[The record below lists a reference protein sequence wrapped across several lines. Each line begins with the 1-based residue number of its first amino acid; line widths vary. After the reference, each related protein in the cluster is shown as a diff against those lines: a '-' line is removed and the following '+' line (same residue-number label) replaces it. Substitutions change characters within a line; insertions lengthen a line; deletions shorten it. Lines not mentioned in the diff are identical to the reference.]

1 MRRFIQSTPVVL
13 GLTLALVLASGLGRA
28 AGLEE
33 ARTALEQWV
42 KTRQVI
48 SQTQTEW
55 SAEKETLGQGLEL
68 LQRELQTIETQFAGV
83 STNSVQV
90 DKERL
95 QAEESLQASQAA
107 LQRIEQF
114 ATALQQ
120 EVTQLLP
127 RLPAPLQDLI
137 KPFLNRLPVATAATR
152 VTGLERV
159 QALVG
164 ALNELDKFNN
174 SVSVFSE
181 KRKNAQ
187 GAELSVQ
194 TVYVGLGAAYFVNE
208 TGDFAGTGSPGPDGW
223 EWTVKPELGGAIQE
237 VLRIYRNE
245 KPARFIPLP
254 ARIR

>member
-1 MRRFIQSTPVVL
+1 MFLLL
-13 GLTLALVLASGLGRA
+13 GQGWT

-55 SAEKETLGQGLEL
+55 IADKETLEQSLGL
-68 LQRELQTIETQFAGV
+68 LQRELLVVEAQFTGV
-83 STNSVQV
+83 STNSVQA

-95 QAEESLQASQAA
+95 QAEASLKASQAA
-107 LQRIEQF
+107 LERTEQF
-114 ATALQQ
+114 AAALQKD
-120 EVTQLLP
+120 VSQLHP

-137 KPFLNRLPVATAATR
+137 KPFLNRLPVGAAPTQ

-164 ALNELDKFNN
+164 VLNELDKFNN
-174 SVSVFSE
+174 SVTVFSE
-181 KRKNAQ
+181 KRQNAQ

-208 TGDFAGTGSPGPDGW
+208 TGDFAGTGSPGPEGW
-223 EWTVKPELGGAIQE
+223 EWTVRQELGGAVQE